1 MKVGLFL
8 NTQFQPGQDVAAH
21 VPDLVAQTRAARD
34 AGFKSLWFPHHYLT
48 GPLQMLQ
55 IVPMMAYLAQHA
67 EGMQIGP
74 NILILPLLNPVH
86 VAEESATLDVLT
98 GGNYVLGV
106 GLGYREGEFTAFN
119 MSLKE
124 RAPRLEES
132 IALIRRLW
140 TGEKVTHK
148 GRFYEV
154 NDHAI
159 GLKPVRD
166 GGPPIWIA
174 GTAEAAIKRA
184 ARLGD
189 AWMIVPSTTLD
200 ELTAQMR
207 VYRAALGS
215 RVPDCFPM
223 VRECYVGANHK
234 TALEECR
241 ARAAIQIRC
250 VRVVG
255 TVGAPEPGFRG
266 ACARPLHHR
275 RRGVREGGDRA
286 VPRGTRHR
294 PLHDALPLAG
304 TGVREGTG
312 QHQAAGRDLRVS
324 RHHVIART
332 KRRGNP
338 RSPHQPSWGLLRFAR
353 NDRGRLQRLRH
364 RLTIRA

>member
-1 MKVGLFL
+1 VKVGLFL
-8 NTQFQPGQDVAAH
+8 NTQFQPGQNVAAQ

-34 AGFKSLWFPHHYLT
+34 AGFASLWFPHHYLT

-74 NILILPLLNPVH
+74 NILVLPLLNPVH

-98 GGNYVLGV
+98 DGNYVLGV

-154 NDHAI
+154 NGHAI
-159 GLKPVRD
+159 GLKPARS

-174 GTAEAAIKRA
+174 GSADAAIQRA

-200 ELTAQMR
+200 ELAAQMR
-207 VYRAALGS
+207 VYRAALGT
-215 RVPDCFPM
+215 RVPDCFPI
-223 VRECYVGANHK
+223 VRECYVGASHK
-234 TALEECR
+234 TAVEECR
-241 ARAAIQIRC
+241 AALQYKY
-250 VRVVG
+250 
-255 TVGAPEPGFRG
+255 
-266 ACARPLHHR
+266 
-275 RRGVREGGDRA
+275 
-286 VPRGTRHR
+286 
-294 PLHDALPLAG
+294 DAYA
-304 TGVREGTG
+304 
-312 QHQAAGRDLRVS
+312 
-324 RHHVIART
+324 
-332 KRRGNP
+332 
-338 RSPHQPSWGLLRFAR
+338 SWGLSSRKQPTFEELARDRFIIGDAAFVKEEIAR
-353 NDRGRLQRLRH
+353 YREALGVDHFMMRCHWPGLEFEKALGSIKRLGEMF
-364 RLTIRA
+364 A

>member
-8 NTQFQPGQDVAAH
+8 NTQFQPGQNQWRRTL
-21 VPDLVAQTRAARD
+21 PDLVAQTRAARD

-159 GLKPVRD
+159 GLKPVRE
-166 GGPPIWIA
+166 GGPPIWMA
-174 GTAEAAIKRA
+174 ATADAAIKRA
-184 ARLGD
+184 ARIGD
-189 AWMIVPSTTLD
+189 AWMIVPSTPLA
-200 ELTAQMR
+200 ELASRCGCIARRSAAAYPTVSRWCANAMSGRTTGQRSTSAAAPLQYKYDAYASWGLADAQQ
-207 VYRAALGS
+207 AG
-215 RVPDCFPM
+215 
-223 VRECYVGANHK
+223 
-234 TALEECR
+234 
-241 ARAAIQIRC
+241 I
-250 VRVVG
+250 
-255 TVGAPEPGFRG
+255 RG
-266 ACARPLHHR
+266 ACARSLHHR
-275 RRGVREGGDRA
+275 RCGLREGGDRA
-286 VPRGTRHR
+286 LPRGAGHR
-294 PLHDALPLAG
+294 PLHDALPLARA
-304 TGVREGTG
+304 GVREGAG
-312 QHQAAGRDLRVS
+312 QHQAAGRESS
-324 RHHVIART
+324 RTAA
-332 KRRGNP
+332 P
-338 RSPHQPSWGLLRFAR
+338 Y
-353 NDRGRLQRLRH
+353 
-364 RLTIRA
+364 

>member
-1 MKVGLFL
+1 
-8 NTQFQPGQDVAAH
+8 
-21 VPDLVAQTRAARD
+21 
-34 AGFKSLWFPHHYLT
+34 
-48 GPLQMLQ
+48 MLQ

-67 EGMQIGP
+67 QGMQIGP

-124 RAPRLEES
+124 RAPRLEEGL
-132 IALIRRLW
+132 ALIRRLW

-159 GLKPVRD
+159 GLRPVRD

-189 AWMIVPSTTLD
+189 AWLIVPSTTLD

-215 RVPDCFPM
+215 RAPDCFPM
-223 VRECYVGANHK
+223 VRECYVGANHR

-241 ARAAIQIRC
+241 
-250 VRVVG
+250 
-255 TVGAPEPGFRG
+255 GA
-266 ACARPLHHR
+266 LQYKY
-275 RRGVREGGDRA
+275 
-286 VPRGTRHR
+286 
-294 PLHDALPLAG
+294 DAYA
-304 TGVREGTG
+304 
-312 QHQAAGRDLRVS
+312 
-324 RHHVIART
+324 
-332 KRRGNP
+332 
-338 RSPHQPSWGLLRFAR
+338 SWGLSGRQNPAFEELVRDRFIIGDAVFVKEEIAR
-353 NDRGRLQRLRH
+353 YREALGIDHFMMRCHWPGLEFEKALGSIRRLGE
-364 RLTIRA
+364 IFA

>member
-8 NTQFQPGQDVAAH
+8 NTQFQPGQSVMAH

-124 RAPRLEES
+124 RAPRVEES
-132 IALIRRLW
+132 IALMRKLW
-140 TGEKVTHK
+140 SGEKITHK
-148 GRFYEV
+148 GRFYQV
-154 NDHAI
+154 DDHAI
-159 GLKPVRD
+159 GLKPVRG

-184 ARLGD
+184 ARIGD
-189 AWMIVPSTTLD
+189 AWMIVPSTTLTD
-200 ELTAQMR
+200 LVAQMR
-207 VYRAALGS
+207 VYREALGDGT
-215 RVPDCFPM
+215 PDCFPI

-234 TALEECR
+234 TAIEECR
-241 ARAAIQIRC
+241 AALQ
-250 VRVVG
+250 
-255 TVGAPEPGFRG
+255 FKY
-266 ACARPLHHR
+266 
-275 RRGVREGGDRA
+275 
-286 VPRGTRHR
+286 
-294 PLHDALPLAG
+294 DAYA
-304 TGVREGTG
+304 
-312 QHQAAGRDLRVS
+312 
-324 RHHVIART
+324 
-332 KRRGNP
+332 
-338 RSPHQPSWGLLRFAR
+338 SWGLEGRKTPAFEDLARDRFIIGDAVFVKEEVAR
-353 NDRGRLQRLRH
+353 YREALGVDHFMMRCHWPGLEFDKALGSIRRLGEIL
-364 RLTIRA
+364 A

>member
-8 NTQFQPGQDVAAH
+8 NTQFQPGQNVAAH
-21 VPDLVAQTRAARD
+21 LPDLVAQTRAARD

-132 IALIRRLW
+132 IALMRRLW

-159 GLKPVRD
+159 GLKPVRE
-166 GGPPIWIA
+166 GGPPIWFA

-200 ELTAQMR
+200 DLVPQMR
-207 VYRAALGS
+207 VYREALG
-215 RVPDCFPM
+215 RP
-223 VRECYVGANHK
+223 
-234 TALEECR
+234 R
-241 ARAAIQIRC
+241 ARLLPDGARMLRRREPQDRAGGVPRRTAIQIRC

-255 TVGAPEPGFRG
+255 PVGPAEPAFEDL
-266 ACARPLHHR
+266 ARDR
-275 RRGVREGGDRA
+275 FIIGDA
-286 VPRGTRHR
+286 VF
-294 PLHDALPLAG
+294 
-304 TGVREGTG
+304 VKEE
-312 QHQAAGRDLRVS
+312 
-324 RHHVIART
+324 IARYREALGIDHFMMRCHWPGLEFD
-332 KRRGNP
+332 KALASIRRLGEI
-338 RSPHQPSWGLLRFAR
+338 FA
-353 NDRGRLQRLRH
+353 
-364 RLTIRA
+364 

>member
-8 NTQFQPGQDVAAH
+8 NTQFQPGQNVAAH

-34 AGFKSLWFPHHYLT
+34 AGFASLWFPHHYLT

-159 GLKPVRD
+159 GLKPTRD

-174 GTAEAAIKRA
+174 GSADAAIQRA

-189 AWMIVPSTTLD
+189 AWMIVPSTPLD

-207 VYRAALGS
+207 VYRAALGH
-215 RVPDCFPM
+215 P
-223 VRECYVGANHK
+223 
-234 TALEECR
+234 R
-241 ARAAIQIRC
+241 ARLLPD
-250 VRVVG
+250 
-255 TVGAPEPGFRG
+255 GA
-266 ACARPLHHR
+266 
-275 RRGVREGGDRA
+275 
-286 VPRGTRHR
+286 
-294 PLHDALPLAG
+294 
-304 TGVREGTG
+304 
-312 QHQAAGRDLRVS
+312 
-324 RHHVIART
+324 
-332 KRRGNP
+332 
-338 RSPHQPSWGLLRFAR
+338 
-353 NDRGRLQRLRH
+353 
-364 RLTIRA
+364 

>member
-8 NTQFQPGQDVAAH
+8 NTQFQPGQNVAAH

-132 IALIRRLW
+132 IALMRRLW

-159 GLKPVRD
+159 GLKPARD
-166 GGPPIWIA
+166 GGPPIWM
-174 GTAEAAIKRA
+174 AATVDVAIQRA

-189 AWMIVPSTTLD
+189 AWLIVPSTPLG

-207 VYRAALGS
+207 VYREALHG

-234 TALEECR
+234 TALDECR
-241 ARAAIQIRC
+241 GPLQYKYDAYASWGMSSRDKPA
-250 VRVVG
+250 V
-255 TVGAPEPGFRG
+255 RG
-266 ACARPLHHR
+266 ACAQPLHHR

-286 VPRGTRHR
+286 LPRSSRHR

-304 TGVREGTG
+304 AGVREGTR

-324 RHHVIART
+324 RHHVIATSEATRQSPSIFVT
-332 KRRGNP
+332 FMEIASL
-338 RSPHQPSWGLLRFAR
+338 RSQ
-353 NDRGRLQRLRH
+353 
-364 RLTIRA
+364 

>member
-1 MKVGLFL
+1 MAEHREAIVKVGLFL

-67 EGMQIGP
+67 QGMRIGP

-124 RAPRLEES
+124 RAPRLEEGL
-132 IALIRRLW
+132 ALIRRLW

-159 GLKPVRD
+159 GLRPVRD

-189 AWMIVPSTTLD
+189 AWLIVPSTTLD

-215 RVPDCFPM
+215 RAPDCFPM
-223 VRECYVGANHK
+223 VRECYVGANHR

-241 ARAAIQIRC
+241 
-250 VRVVG
+250 
-255 TVGAPEPGFRG
+255 GA
-266 ACARPLHHR
+266 LQYKY
-275 RRGVREGGDRA
+275 
-286 VPRGTRHR
+286 
-294 PLHDALPLAG
+294 DAYA
-304 TGVREGTG
+304 
-312 QHQAAGRDLRVS
+312 
-324 RHHVIART
+324 
-332 KRRGNP
+332 
-338 RSPHQPSWGLLRFAR
+338 SWGLSGRQNPAFEELVRDRFIIGDAVFVKEEIAR
-353 NDRGRLQRLRH
+353 YREALGIDHFMMRCHWPGLEFEKALGSIRRLGE
-364 RLTIRA
+364 IFA

>member
-21 VPDLVAQTRAARD
+21 LPDLVAQTCAARD

-106 GLGYREGEFTAFN
+106 GLGYREAEFTAFN
-119 MSLKE
+119 MTLRE
-124 RAPRLEES
+124 RAPRFEES

-148 GRFYEV
+148 GRFYQV

-159 GLKPVRD
+159 GLKPMRD

-174 GTAEAAIKRA
+174 GTADAAIQRA
-184 ARLGD
+184 ARIGD
-189 AWMIVPSTTLD
+189 AWMIVPSTTLSA
-200 ELTAQMR
+200 LIPQMR
-207 VYRAALGS
+207 VYRETLGN

-234 TALEECR
+234 TAMDECR
-241 ARAAIQIRC
+241 SALQYKY
-250 VRVVG
+250 
-255 TVGAPEPGFRG
+255 
-266 ACARPLHHR
+266 
-275 RRGVREGGDRA
+275 
-286 VPRGTRHR
+286 
-294 PLHDALPLAG
+294 DAYA
-304 TGVREGTG
+304 
-312 QHQAAGRDLRVS
+312 
-324 RHHVIART
+324 
-332 KRRGNP
+332 
-338 RSPHQPSWGLLRFAR
+338 SWGLEGRQKTAFEDLVRDRFIIGDSVFVKEEVAR
-353 NDRGRLQRLRH
+353 YREALGVDHFMMRCHWPGLEFAKALASIRRLGG
-364 RLTIRA
+364 IFV